1 MIAFADDASEHLLQE
16 ISIPLLLLFMSC
28 AIQVGYTAVIQA
40 AFQDERIL
48 PFGQKATAINI
59 IVLVSKTLT
68 IGAPFVNELE
78 EPIPIYFII
87 GLSVLTIILG
97 FFLKSKEQ
105 LDEMQKVKIPVGSQA
120 GSQKKEE
127 YAPELLFD
135 KEKAPQADPEDGNA
149 EASSDDEDEEDA
161 ALARDRQQ

>member
-1 MIAFADDASEHLLQE
+1 MA
-16 ISIPLLLLFMSC
+16 ISIPVMLLFMSC

-78 EPIPIYFII
+78 EPIPIWFII
-87 GLSVLTIILG
+87 GLSVMTVILA
-97 FFLKSKEQ
+97 FFLKSKEE
-105 LDEMQKVKIPVGSQA
+105 LDEMQKVSISESIA
-120 GSQKKEE
+120 GSQKRGF
-127 YAPELLFD
+127 APDLLYE
-135 KEKAPQADPEDGNA
+135 KEKGEPQADPDDANA
-149 EASSDDEDEEDA
+149 EATSGDEDEEEA
-161 ALARDRQQ
+161 ALAADG

>member
-1 MIAFADDASEHLLQE
+1 
-16 ISIPLLLLFMSC
+16 MSC

-78 EPIPIYFII
+78 EPIPIWFII

-97 FFLKSKEQ
+97 FFLKSKEE
-105 LDEMQKVKIPVGSQA
+105 LDDMQKVKIVSVSVS
-120 GSQKKEE
+120 GSQKR
-127 YAPELLFD
+127 ADFTPEIAYD
-135 KEKAPQADPEDGNA
+135 KEKAGAAEQDPDDGNE
-149 EASSDDEDEEDA
+149 EATSGDEEEEEA
-161 ALARDRQQ
+161 ALAADR

>member
-1 MIAFADDASEHLLQE
+1 MG
-16 ISIPLLLLFMSC
+16 ISIPVLLLFMSC

-78 EPIPIYFII
+78 EPIPIWFII

-97 FFLKSKEQ
+97 FFLKSKEE
-105 LDEMQKVKIPVGSQA
+105 LDDMQKVKIVSVSVS
-120 GSQKKEE
+120 GSQKR
-127 YAPELLFD
+127 ADFTPEIAYD
-135 KEKAPQADPEDGNA
+135 KEKAGAAEQDPDDGNE
-149 EASSDDEDEEDA
+149 EATSGDEEEEEA
-161 ALARDRQQ
+161 ALAADR

>member
-1 MIAFADDASEHLLQE
+1 MLMA
-16 ISIPLLLLFMSC
+16 ISIPVLLLFMSC

-78 EPIPIYFII
+78 EPIPIWFII
-87 GLSVLTIILG
+87 GLTVMTIILG
-97 FFLKSKEQ
+97 FFLKSKEE
-105 LDEMQKVKIPVGSQA
+105 LDEMQKVKIGLESVA
-120 GSQKKEE
+120 GSQKRGF
-127 YAPELLFD
+127 APAVDLLYE
-135 KEKAPQADPEDGNA
+135 KEKGEPQADPDDAAA
-149 EASSDDEDEEDA
+149 EATSGDEDEEEA
-161 ALARDRQQ
+161 ALAADG